1 MKLLQDILPRYAA
14 HVEKYPNT
22 LLIKFFGLHRVK
34 PVTGSKAGP
43 ALISV
48 SGACSLIGTVSLHDR
63 KSASGVCMVGVM
75 QLLPGKV

>member
-34 PVTGSKAGP
+34 PATGSKAGP
-43 ALISV
+43 ALNSET
-48 SGACSLIGTVSLHDR
+48 GACSLEGTISIHDR
-63 KSASGVCMVGVM
+63 NSASGVGKVGVK
-75 QLLPGKV
+75 QLLPGQV